1 MFSLTINAYAELLHF
16 NFLLRG
22 GNFAAVYDAV
32 RRRPC
37 RLRDYDAD
45 TISHVCS
52 AVDSACIWYWKQ
64 VLCLQRSA
72 VTTCLLKDSGLPAQM
87 VIGAQ
92 HTPFRAHA
100 WVEVEGRIVNDNSYT
115 NEIYAVLD
123 RC

>member
-1 MFSLTINAYAELLHF
+1 MLFPTMHAYAALLHF
-16 NFLLRG
+16 DFLLRR

-32 RRRPC
+32 RSRPC
-37 RLRDYDAD
+37 RIREYEAD
-45 TISHVCS
+45 TIRRVCR

-72 VTTCLLKDSGLPAQM
+72 VTVCLLKDTGIPAQL

-100 WVEVEGRIVNDNSYT
+100 WVEVDGRVVNDNSYT

>member
-1 MFSLTINAYAELLHF
+1 MFFPTLNAYAALFHF
-16 NFLLRG
+16 DLLLRR

-37 RLRDYDAD
+37 RRHEHEAD
-45 TISHVCS
+45 TIRRVCS

-72 VTTCLLKDSGLPAQM
+72 VTTCLLKDSGIPAQL

-100 WVEVEGRIVNDNSYT
+100 WVEVDGRVVNDNSYT

>member
-1 MFSLTINAYAELLHF
+1 MLFPVSNAYATLLHF
-16 NFLLRG
+16 DFLLRR

-37 RLRDYDAD
+37 WLREYEADA
-45 TISHVCS
+45 ICRVCS

-72 VTTCLLKDSGLPAQM
+72 VTACLLKYSGIPAQL

-100 WVEVEGRIVNDNSYT
+100 WVEVDGRVVNDNSYT

>member
-1 MFSLTINAYAELLHF
+1 MLFPAMRAYASLLHF
-16 NFLLRG
+16 DFLLRR

-32 RRRPC
+32 RSRPC
-37 RLRDYDAD
+37 RLRECEGD
-45 TISHVCS
+45 TIRRVCGS
-52 AVDSACIWYWKQ
+52 VDSACIWYWKQ

-72 VTTCLLKDSGLPAQM
+72 ATACLLKDAGIPAQL

-100 WVEVEGRIVNDNSYT
+100 WVEVDGRVVNDNSYT
-115 NEIYAVLD
+115 NEIYSVLD